1 LTAKTQFRILVVDD
15 EPQITK
21 VLRASLVAQGFE
33 VLVAHDGEA
42 ALDVFRV
49 WKPHLVI
56 SDLSMPTM
64 DGIQLCRAIRIESAI
79 PVIVLSVTSEEPRK
93 VEALDA
99 GADDYITKPFGID
112 ELLARVRVAL
122 RRVSSKTEATN
133 RIENGR
139 FTIDLDTREVKVQGK
154 QVYLTPR
161 EFDLLVFLIRNAG
174 KVLTHRTILG
184 QVWGATSNEHGD
196 SLRVFVGQLRKK
208 IELDPGMPRHLL
220 TEPWVGY
227 RFNPE

>member
-1 LTAKTQFRILVVDD
+1 MSKLQPRILVVDD

-21 VLRASLVAQGFE
+21 VLRTSLSSQGFE
-33 VLVAHDGEA
+33 VEA
-42 ALDVFRV
+42 ASDGVAAIDIFHSF
-49 WKPHLVI
+49 KPQLVI
-56 SDLSMPTM
+56 SDVSMPRM
-64 DGIQLCRAIRIESAI
+64 DGVELCRLIRAESSVPI
-79 PVIVLSVTSEEPRK
+79 IVLSVIQEEQKK

-112 ELLARVRVAL
+112 ELMARVRVGL
-122 RRVSSKTEATN
+122 RHLERSTEPTK
-133 RIENGR
+133 RIEAGS
-139 FTIDLDTREVKVQGK
+139 FKIDIDTREVIVNGK

-161 EFDLLVFLIRNAG
+161 EFDLLVYLIRNSG
-174 KVLTHRTILG
+174 KVVTHRAILSN
-184 QVWGATSNEHGD
+184 VWGAGYQEHSD

-208 IELDPGMPRHLL
+208 IEVDPSQPRFLT

>member
-1 LTAKTQFRILVVDD
+1 MSKLQPRILVVDD

-21 VLRASLVAQGFE
+21 VLRASLSAQGFE
-33 VLVAHDGEA
+33 VESAGDGVAA
-42 ALDVFRV
+42 MDVFHS
-49 WKPHLVI
+49 WKPQLVI
-56 SDLSMPTM
+56 SDVSMPRM
-64 DGIQLCRAIRIESAI
+64 DGVELCRQIRAESSI
-79 PVIVLSVTSEEPRK
+79 PIIVLSVVQEEQKK

-112 ELLARVRVAL
+112 ELMARVRVGL
-122 RRVSSKTEATN
+122 RHAGRAPEVNK
-133 RIENGR
+133 RIETGS
-139 FTIDLDTREVKVQGK
+139 FTIDIDTREVNVLGK

-161 EFDLLVFLIRNAG
+161 EFDLLVYLIRNSG
-174 KVLTHRTILG
+174 KVVTHRSILSN
-184 QVWGATSNEHGD
+184 VWGAGYQEHSD

-208 IELDPGMPRHLL
+208 IEVDPSQPRFLT

>member
-1 LTAKTQFRILVVDD
+1 MSKSQARILVVDD

-21 VLRASLVAQGFE
+21 VLRTSLTSQGFE
-33 VLVAHDGEA
+33 VESANDGFA
-42 ALDVFRV
+42 AMDVFHS
-49 WKPHLVI
+49 WKPQLVI
-56 SDLSMPTM
+56 SDVSMPRM
-64 DGIQLCRAIRIESAI
+64 DGVELCRHIRAESSI
-79 PVIVLSVTSEEPRK
+79 PIIVLSVIQEEQKK

-112 ELLARVRVAL
+112 ELMARVRVGL
-122 RRVSSKTEATN
+122 RHLGRAQETTS
-133 RIENGR
+133 RIEAGQ
-139 FTIDLDTREVKVQGK
+139 FKIDLDTREVNVGDK

-161 EFDLLVFLIRNAG
+161 EFDLLVYLIRNSG
-174 KVLTHRTILG
+174 KVVTHRAILSN
-184 QVWGATSNEHGD
+184 VWGAGYQEHSD

-208 IELDPGMPRHLL
+208 IEVDPSQPRFLT

>member
-1 LTAKTQFRILVVDD
+1 MSKPQARILVVDD

-21 VLRASLVAQGFE
+21 VLRTSLTSQGFE
-33 VLVAHDGEA
+33 VESANDGVAA
-42 ALDVFRV
+42 MDVFHS
-49 WKPHLVI
+49 WKPQLVI
-56 SDLSMPTM
+56 SDVSMPRM
-64 DGIQLCRAIRIESAI
+64 DGVELCRLIRAESSI
-79 PVIVLSVTSEEPRK
+79 PIIVLSVIQEEQKK

-112 ELLARVRVAL
+112 ELMARVRVGL
-122 RRVSSKTEATN
+122 RHLGRTSETTS
-133 RIENGR
+133 RIEAGQ
-139 FTIDLDTREVKVQGK
+139 FKIDLDTREVMVGEK

-161 EFDLLVFLIRNAG
+161 EFDLLVFLIRNSG
-174 KVLTHRTILG
+174 KVVTHRAILSN
-184 QVWGATSNEHGD
+184 VWGTGYQEHSD

-208 IELDPGMPRHLL
+208 IEVDPSQPRFLT